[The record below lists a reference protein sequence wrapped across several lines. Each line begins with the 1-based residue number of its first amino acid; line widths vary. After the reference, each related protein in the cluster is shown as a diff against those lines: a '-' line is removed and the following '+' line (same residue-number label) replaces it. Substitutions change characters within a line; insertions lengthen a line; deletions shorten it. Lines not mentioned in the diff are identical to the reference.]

1 MTRRIRQQELLGI
14 YSTASVGC
22 YIKGDV
28 KSETVPALVFICG
41 FLFYPLLRF
50 FPFYCIYLSTSFTI
64 SNTSSPK
71 TFDKPKSITFKGLS
85 SSFVKNRKFSGF
97 KSLKIVFFFL
107 SENVN
112 TYGIFYCGGSSLSP
126 ALFM

>member
-1 MTRRIRQQELLGI
+1 MTRRILRQELLGI
-14 YSTASVGC
+14 YSMASVGE
-22 YIKGDV
+22 IKGDV

-71 TFDKPKSITFKGLS
+71 TFDSPKSITFNGLS
-85 SSFVKNRKFSGF
+85 SAFVKNRKFSGF
-97 KSLKIVFFFL
+97 KSLKIVFFIYK
-107 SENVN
+107 SKN
-112 TYGIFYCGGSSLSP
+112 TYGIFYCGDSSLLP

>member
-1 MTRRIRQQELLGI
+1 M
-14 YSTASVGC
+14 
-22 YIKGDV
+22 
-28 KSETVPALVFICG
+28 KSETVPALVFIYG

-85 SSFVKNRKFSGF
+85 SSLVKNRKFSGF

-107 SENVN
+107 SEK
-112 TYGIFYCGGSSLSP
+112 
-126 ALFM
+126 